1 MECTP
6 HVYACLICGKY
17 YRGRGKQTP
26 AYRHSVDAGHYVFV
40 HLTNATFWCLPEN
53 YEIIVMNNPE
63 ETDASTA
70 ITDDGN
76 ANGNSQSLLDIRYAL
91 QPKFTIHEVTTQLD
105 TNVTLTRDIYGARY
119 LPGYVGLNNV
129 GGKSD
134 YVNAIVQAIA
144 HVIPIR
150 NYFLLLSDNDNTN
163 DNNEA
168 DHDTTTVS
176 ATITIGPILLIA
188 IT

>member
-1 MECTP
+1 
-6 HVYACLICGKY
+6 
-17 YRGRGKQTP
+17 
-26 AYRHSVDAGHYVFV
+26 
-40 HLTNATFWCLPEN
+40 LPEN

-63 ETDASTA
+63 ETNASTA